1 MGKST
6 GSMVSDVLIQQLR
19 GSDDCYRDAA
29 NLPQGGL
36 YLHDFIG
43 KFSPGY
49 RIDALNSRGLR
60 HFDTVT
66 CLYNGH

>member
-49 RIDALNSRGLR
+49 
-60 HFDTVT
+60 
-66 CLYNGH
+66 